1 MKPQVPSALE
11 WRGVS
16 VDFGAFVLRQVDLTA
31 PVGTWL
37 AIVGPTGAGK
47 SLLLETAAGF
57 LAPTEGQIEGH
68 GQTLTP
74 LPPELRG
81 LAYVPQDDLLFP
93 CLDVRENLSFG
104 MRNRAAAAASIEED
118 RILRLAQQLEI
129 DHLLARRTRGLSGGE
144 AQRIALGRALLSGA
158 DTLLL
163 DECTSALDA
172 ETKRRA
178 LDLLAAWRAHG
189 GRTIIQ
195 VTHDSD
201 EARARADWIATLE
214 GGRLLGVAAAR

>member
-1 MKPQVPSALE
+1 MSSPVSAALE

-16 VDFGAFVLRQVDLTA
+16 VDFGAFVLHQVDLCA

-47 SLLLETAAGF
+47 SLLLEAAAGF
-57 LAPTEGQIEGH
+57 LVPTEGEILGH
-68 GQTLTP
+68 GNSLTQ

-104 MRNRAAAAASIEED
+104 MREGAQNAASTAGDAIS
-118 RILRLAQQLEI
+118 RLAKQLEI

-144 AQRIALGRALLSGA
+144 AQRIALGRALLSGT

-172 ETKRRA
+172 ATKSRVG
-178 LDLLAAWRAHG
+178 DLLADWRTRG
-189 GRTIIQ
+189 GRTIVQ
-195 VTHDSD
+195 VTHDSE
-201 EARARADWIATLE
+201 EARARADTIATLE
-214 GGRLLGVAAAR
+214 GGRLVRIVAAR